1 MQYPGSLQYLM
12 RYRGNSIRSLWY
24 FLYEPGGEAT
34 SDMVCNPADC
44 LTGSRLVVPLAEF
57 FLSLVQNRLFR
68 LFILAGIV
76 LSLSMLSCSAQTGE
90 GIAGIGYQKGVC
102 DGDSI
107 PGIMEAGV
115 IYPVTISFRNSG
127 LAVWEEGREHYEL
140 VLVSGDGFFM
150 DPPAVLIP
158 QEITITSGKSYLF
171 ACMLQAPEATGT
183 YPVIFG
189 MQVRSGAQ
197 THQFPQVYEKEITV
211 IPKGGISSPDVGS
224 LHIWTTPE
232 GATVSL
238 NQTSRG
244 TTPVII
250 PDLSPGMYRGN
261 LTLSG
266 FPTRSFTA
274 EVVPGT
280 ITTITL
286 DLTDPKSQ
294 GVIMQKTP
302 DASLVSL
309 LLSHLHSII
318 IMVVLVLSALV
329 FLHLQTGDRSGRFIS
344 RRSGGGSRI
353 GREKNGSS
361 GNRDTGL
368 SSGKEGREG
377 SISAEGFIK
386 EEAGGRKATQ
396 FKGSSAGK
404 EEQKQ
409 KGMIGAKGVLDRSK
423 KTGEEG
429 DAREK
434 ITGNDAIKETGYENE
449 LYLGFPHELRD
460 RYDPLALIGTD
471 PYTRVYQVR
480 RKADEKVRVVKLPQ
494 NREAPSEILEKEIS
508 VWHAMKHPRILPIYR
523 FEYEPVMYLEM
534 EYVDGVAVRNKTI
547 HSFAEFKK
555 PVSRRLA
562 VKLIRGVAEG
572 IAFLH
577 SQGVRHYHLH
587 QGNILLDSNRE
598 PVLTGLARGKNEF
611 GFAVGD
617 SDPAEADAPYLAP
630 EQRFPERYG
639 PVGMKTDIFQV
650 GAILYELLTG
660 APPYSEKASAAV
672 GLTIRSNEELI
683 LPSRI
688 NPSLAPFDPI
698 LSRMLA
704 WEKKDR
710 YRSIMDFLRDLDLL
724 NDA

>member
-1 MQYPGSLQYLM
+1 MSEM
-12 RYRGNSIRSLWY
+12 C
-24 FLYEPGGEAT
+24 
-34 SDMVCNPADC
+34 CNPTGC
-44 LTGSRLVVPLAEF
+44 LFRYGLVVQGAEL
-57 FLSLVQNRLFR
+57 FLSPVLNRLFR

-76 LSLSMLSCSAQTGE
+76 LSLCILSCSAQTGE
-90 GIAGIGYQKGVC
+90 GIAGIGYQKAVC
-102 DGDSI
+102 DGDVI

-150 DPPAVLIP
+150 DPPAVRIP
-158 QEITITSGKSYLF
+158 PGITITSGKSYLF
-171 ACMLQAPEATGT
+171 ASMLQAPEATGT

-197 THQFPQVYEKEITV
+197 THQFPELYEKEITV
-211 IPKGGISSPDVGS
+211 IPKGGISSPDLGS
-224 LHIWTTPE
+224 LHIWTTPD
-232 GATVSL
+232 GATVLL

-250 PDLSPGMYRGN
+250 PDLSPGMYHGN

-266 FPTRSFTA
+266 FLERSFTA

-286 DLTDPKSQ
+286 DLTDPKSKE
-294 GVIMQKTP
+294 VVVQKTP
-302 DASLVSL
+302 DISLVSS
-309 LLSHLHSII
+309 LLSHLYSVII
-318 IMVVLVLSALV
+318 LVILVLSAFV
-329 FLHLQTGDRSGRFIS
+329 FLYLQTGGRSGRFIN
-344 RRSGGGSRI
+344 RRSGGGLRM
-353 GREKNGSS
+353 GQEKSGSS
-361 GNRDTGL
+361 GHHDTGL
-368 SSGKEGREG
+368 STGKEGREG
-377 SISAEGFIK
+377 SFSAEGSLK
-386 EEAGGRKATQ
+386 EEAGGRKASQSENRST
-396 FKGSSAGK
+396 GK

-409 KGMIGAKGVLDRSK
+409 KGMIGAKGVLHQSK
-423 KTGEEG
+423 KTGEEK

-434 ITGNDAIKETGYENE
+434 KTGNDAITETGYENE
-449 LYLGFPHELRD
+449 LYEGFPHELRD

-471 PYTRVYQVR
+471 PYTRVYQVK

-494 NREAPSEILEKEIS
+494 NKEAPSEILEKEIS
-508 VWHAMKHPRILPIYR
+508 VWHTMKHPRILPIYR

-555 PVSRRLA
+555 PVSPRLA

-587 QGNILLDSNRE
+587 QGNILIDANRE

-639 PVGMKTDIFQV
+639 PVGMKTDIYQV

-660 APPYSEKASAAV
+660 APPYSDKASAAV
-672 GLTIRSNEELI
+672 GLTIRSDEELI

-710 YRSIMDFLRDLDLL
+710 YRSIMDFLRDLDLI
-724 NDA
+724 NRV